1 MDIIQ
6 MTRELGKALQQDD
19 RYIAYT
25 LAKQANDN
33 DAVLQAD
40 IEKFTA
46 LRTDLNTLMSSENP
60 DSEKLKELDEEIKA
74 VYKKIMSNPNMFVFN
89 SAQNALESLI
99 NNINQIISM
108 CANGEDPDTCQPS
121 GGCSGSCAT
130 CGGCG

>member
-46 LRTDLNTLMSSENP
+46 LRSDLNTLMSSENP

>member
-46 LRTDLNTLMSSENP
+46 LRTDLNTLMSCENP